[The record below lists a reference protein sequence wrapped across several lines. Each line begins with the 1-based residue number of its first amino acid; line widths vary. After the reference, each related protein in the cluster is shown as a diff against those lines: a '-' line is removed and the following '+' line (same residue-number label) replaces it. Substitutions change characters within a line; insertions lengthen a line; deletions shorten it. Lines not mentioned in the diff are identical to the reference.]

1 MLGRTIR
8 DLGDAEPAAST
19 GRLSMDRIA
28 KQMKSSVIGSPLLYR
43 QEVASTN
50 AEARSLAVS
59 GAPEGVVVIAESQT
73 AGRGRLGRRWSSPA
87 GRGLLF
93 SVLLRPTLPMSD
105 VHLLTLVAGCA
116 AAQAIESMTGVPT
129 GIKWPNDLM
138 LGDRKVGGVLMEI
151 AGHQDA
157 VDWVIAGIGINVNTE
172 LGELP
177 ATLSRSAGSLKSASG
192 AAVDRSELLA
202 RILLMLDAE
211 YAAAMSSGFARA
223 LDGFRDRDYLL
234 GRSVSVQ
241 TRDGGVPGRAAGIN
255 ERGALLVQVSRQQ
268 VRCFHAGDVTLRT

>member
-1 MLGRTIR
+1 
-8 DLGDAEPAAST
+8 
-19 GRLSMDRIA
+19 MDYITE
-28 KQMKSSVIGSPLLYR
+28 QMRSSVIGGPFLYR
-43 QEVASTN
+43 REVTSTN

-59 GAPEGVVVIAESQT
+59 GVPEGAVVIAESQT

-93 SVLLRPTLPMSD
+93 SALLRPTLPMSD
-105 VHLLTLVAGCA
+105 VHLLTLVVGCA
-116 AAQAIESMTGVPT
+116 AAQAIEATAGVPT
-129 GIKWPNDLM
+129 SIKWPNDLFV
-138 LGDRKVGGVLMEI
+138 GDRKVGGILMEI
-151 AGHQDA
+151 AGERDA

-192 AAVDRSELLA
+192 AAVDRSELLE
-202 RILLMLDAE
+202 RILLLLAAE

-223 LDGFRDRDYLL
+223 LTGFRDRDYLL
-234 GRSVSVQ
+234 GKSISIQ
-241 TRDGGVPGRAAGIN
+241 TKDGGVPGRAVGIN